1 MNAETTPIENRLIAE
16 FMGYE
21 VINYQHGKENPIYN
35 GHKTAKTIA
44 QQKELWNGLE
54 IQFTGRFVTDAR
66 FPFKTDF
73 NYLIP
78 IIRKIEEMGFV
89 VLIAGIKYQV
99 YRASQ
104 ENNVIIGLACGDLSK
119 KTELVC
125 DLIIEFIKWYNTQQ
139 R

>member
-1 MNAETTPIENRLIAE
+1 MKTETTPTENRIIAE

-21 VINYQHGKENPIYN
+21 VINYQHSQFNPIYN
-35 GHKTAKTIA
+35 GHKSAQTIE

-54 IQFTGRFVTDAR
+54 LQFTGRFVSDAK

-99 YRASQ
+99 YRILE
-104 ENNVIIGLACGDLSK
+104 ENNPIIGLVCGDLSK
-119 KTELVC
+119 KTEMVC
-125 DLIIEFIKWYNTQQ
+125 DLIIRFIEWCNTQKH
-139 R
+139 